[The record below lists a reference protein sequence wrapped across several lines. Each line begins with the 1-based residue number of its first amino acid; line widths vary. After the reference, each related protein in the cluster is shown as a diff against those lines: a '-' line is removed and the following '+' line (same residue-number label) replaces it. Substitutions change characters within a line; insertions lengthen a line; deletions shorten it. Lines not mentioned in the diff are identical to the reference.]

1 MKQDAH
7 GGDIYGLDRIPL
19 DFSISLNPRG
29 MPPEA
34 AQAARESVALCDR
47 YPDSKCRALTRA
59 AARRDGVPEGWIL
72 WGNGASDL
80 IQRLV
85 FALKPCKALIL
96 APTFSQYRSA
106 LELAGCRVME
116 HRLRQEEGFAVTRQL
131 MKDITPGTELVLLCD
146 PNNPTGQLMEEEMLL
161 LILERCRAVGAVL
174 AVDQCF
180 LELTGADPHRLTN
193 ELAGGGLCLIRAL
206 TKSYA
211 MAGLRLGYL
220 LCADSALS
228 AAVAAL
234 APPWPVSIPAQAA
247 GEAALTRCPRWPE
260 ESLPLIRAGRDRLRA
275 GLEELGLW
283 VCPSQANYILFHGPV
298 GLDEALLRQ
307 DNILLRSCAN
317 FSGLGPDWYRA
328 AVRGTE
334 ENEWLLAALARQLEG

>member
-1 MKQDAH
+1 MNQDTH
-7 GGDIYGLDRIPL
+7 GGDIYGLNRIPL

-34 AQAARESVALCDR
+34 AQAARESVALCGR
-47 YPDSKCRALTRA
+47 YPDPKCRALTRA

-80 IQRLV
+80 IQRMI
-85 FALKPCKALIL
+85 FAIRPRKAIIL

-106 LELAGCRVME
+106 LELVGCRVTE
-116 HRLRQEEGFAVTRQL
+116 HRLRREEGFAVTRRL
-131 MKDITPGTELVLLCD
+131 MEDITPGTDLVLLCD
-146 PNNPTGQLMEEEMLL
+146 PNNPTGRLMEEDVLL
-161 LILERCRAVGAVL
+161 QTLERCRSVGALL

-180 LELTGADPHRLTN
+180 LELTGADPRRLTG

-220 LCADSALS
+220 LCADPDLS
-228 AAVAAL
+228 AAAAAL

-260 ESLPLIRAGRDRLRA
+260 ESLPLIQTGRDRLRA
-275 GLEELGLW
+275 GLEGLGLW
-283 VCPSQANYILFHGPV
+283 VCPSQANYILFHGPT
-298 GLDEALLRQ
+298 GLGEILLRQ
-307 DNILLRSCAN
+307 DNILLRACAN

-328 AVRGTE
+328 AVRKPE
-334 ENEWLLAALARQLEG
+334 ENELLLAALARRLEG

>member
-7 GGDIYGLDRIPL
+7 GGDIYGLNRIPL

-34 AQAARESVALCDR
+34 AQAAREAVSLCAR
-47 YPDSKCRALTRA
+47 YPDPQCRALAQA
-59 AARRDGVPEGWIL
+59 AARRDGVPEGWMV

-85 FALKPCKALIL
+85 FAMKPCKALIL

-106 LELAGCRVME
+106 LALVGHNGC
-116 HRLRQEEGFAVTRQL
+116 GA
-131 MKDITPGTELVLLCD
+131 
-146 PNNPTGQLMEEEMLL
+146 
-161 LILERCRAVGAVL
+161 LERCRAVGAVL

-180 LELTGADPHRLTN
+180 LELTGADPHRLTA

-220 LCADSALS
+220 LCADPGLS

-234 APPWPVSIPAQAA
+234 SPPWPVSIPAQAA
-247 GEAALTRCPRWPE
+247 GEAALALCPRWPE
-260 ESLPLIRAGRDRLRA
+260 ESLPLIQGERARLQA

-283 VCPSQANYILFHGPV
+283 VCPSQANYLLFSGPV
-298 GLDEALLRQ
+298 GLDEALLRE

-317 FSGLGPDWYRA
+317 FSGLGPGWYRA
-328 AVRGTE
+328 AVREPE
-334 ENEWLLAALARQLEG
+334 ENALLLAALARQMGG